1 MIDYEFIIGLKD
13 LIRGGFDKA
22 PEEVRERVMEL
33 YTPFYVRDGF
43 LYDDG
48 SRGSVRM
55 TTGELRDLITYLL
68 QEKQ

>member
-1 MIDYEFIIGLKD
+1 MVPHFIEGFKD

-22 PEEVRERVMEL
+22 PEEIKERVVNL
-33 YTPFYVRDGF
+33 YAPFYVRDAF
-43 LYDDG
+43 RHHDG